1 MTAVKLRL
9 KRYRTH
15 RLAGYQIH
23 SERILAVI
31 RIGGRL
37 LREAVVDTGAPVS
50 MFPEVI
56 WRQFENDIRWLSVR
70 NDPALP
76 EWCRR
81 FGGVAG
87 GEIQC
92 RIGLVSIEILS
103 IKRNRIGPEQLGP
116 SDLVAMFGFDGG
128 RAREILLGLAG
139 GFFADR
145 RLEFVYDAASVVLRE
160 PPR

>member
-1 MTAVKLRL
+1 MTAVKLQL

-15 RLAGYQIH
+15 RLDGHQIH
-23 SERILAVI
+23 SERILALI

-37 LREAVVDTGAPVS
+37 LREAVVDTGAPVT

-56 WRQFENDIRWLSVR
+56 WRHFENDIRWLTTR
-70 NDPALP
+70 NDPTVP
-76 EWCRR
+76 DWCRR

-87 GEIQC
+87 GAIPC

-103 IKRNRIGPEQLGP
+103 IKKNRIGPEQLGP
-116 SDLVAMFGFDGG
+116 SDLLAMFAFDGG

-139 GFFADR
+139 GFLDNR
-145 RLEFVYDAASVVLRE
+145 RLEFIYDTASVILRAL
-160 PPR
+160 P